1 LKLNSIELRNFRSY
15 KKRHFDFDSR
25 GNVILGANG
34 SGKTNLLEAIAYTSI
49 GKSIRYHSDLDLIT
63 KDQEFFAIDAS
74 YETDL
79 HSILK
84 IQLSYS
90 PNRKLL
96 KLNDQVS
103 RQLSSLVSAVKVI
116 YCAPDDIQLINGS
129 PRIRRQY
136 FDLAISQI
144 NPEYLSVLRE
154 YLHIVDQRNKLL
166 KTEYIAAEKQ
176 SWDLRFAQALC
187 ELYPYRKKYLAL
199 LNTEYAVAL
208 KALAERTQDIAI
220 SYQPVLKDAFDL
232 DQAALLDKI
241 QNIEAKERYWQRC
254 LIGAHLDDYSFCFK
268 EESMR
273 SYASQ
278 GQKRIAVIVLKLI
291 QAKLIKDHTRIKPI
305 LLFDDVFAELDFSH
319 SKSIYKLC
327 SDSTQIF
334 IASPKEDICQI
345 WDQMPIIRLEEIS

>member
-15 KKRHFDFDSR
+15 KKRRFDFESQ
-25 GNVILGANG
+25 GNLIIGANG

-63 KDQEFFAIDAS
+63 KDQDFFAIDAS
-74 YETDL
+74 FETDL
-79 HSILK
+79 QSMLK

-116 YCAPDDIQLINGS
+116 YCAPDDMQLINGS

-144 NPEYLSVLRE
+144 HPEYLSALRE

-166 KTEYIAAEKQ
+166 KTEYHAAEKQ
-176 SWDLRFAQALC
+176 SWDRRFAQALC
-187 ELYPYRKKYLAL
+187 ELYPHRKKYLAL
-199 LNTEYAVAL
+199 LNIEFAAAFE
-208 KALAERTQDIAI
+208 ALAERTQDIAV

-232 DQAALLDKI
+232 DQAALLDHI
-241 QNIEAKERYWQRC
+241 QAIEAKERHWQRC
-254 LIGAHLDDYSFCFK
+254 LIGAHLDDYGFYYG
-268 EESMR
+268 EDSMR
-273 SYASQ
+273 AFASQ

-291 QAKLIKDHTRIKPI
+291 QAKLIKDHTRIKPVF
-305 LLFDDVFAELDFSH
+305 LFDDVFAELDYSH
-319 SKSIYKLC
+319 SKSIYTLC
-327 SDSTQIF
+327 SDSSQIF

-345 WDQMPIIRLEEIS
+345 WDQMPIIRLETGS